1 MPKQREPID
10 LLLAKGRKHLT
21 KEEIRLRR
29 LEEVTPVR
37 DDITPPSF
45 LTASQKRK
53 FRVLA
58 AQLDKLSILGETDCD
73 ALGRYI
79 EAESAYEAETKT
91 LRKLQKQQPA
101 NDDFDSAKDYYSALR
116 TWNET
121 VESISRRQNRNF
133 TQAQAA
139 ARELGLTISSRCRLV
154 VPQAESEEPPEN
166 KFAKFRKAE

>member
-45 LTASQKRK
+45 LTAKQKRK
-53 FRVLA
+53 FRILA

-91 LRKLQKQQPA
+91 LRKLQKQQPE

-116 TWNET
+116 SWNET
-121 VESISRRQNRNF
+121 VESVSRRQNRNF